1 MSPRSLMLEVSGRAL
16 YWVLLGAS
24 AWVLYRG
31 HNLPGGGFIGGL
43 VAVSATIVCAVAHG
57 TELARRRLLFGNPSV
72 LAASG
77 VLASL
82 LSGLVGWL
90 SGRPFLTHPWISIPL
105 GVGSFDVS
113 SVLVFD
119 VGVYLAVW
127 GAVGG
132 YALHLLELEPASDE
146 GGSS

>member
-1 MSPRSLMLEVSGRAL
+1 VTPRSLMLEVAGRTL
-16 YWVLLGAS
+16 YWVLLAAS
-24 AWVLYRG
+24 VWVLYRG

-43 VAVSATIVCAVAHG
+43 VAVSATVVCAVSHS
-57 TELARRRLLFGNPSV
+57 TELARRRLLFGDPSV

-82 LSGLVGWL
+82 LSGVVGWL
-90 SGRPFLTHPWISIPL
+90 VGRPFLTHPWFSIPL
-105 GVGSFDVS
+105 GVFSLDVS

-119 VGVYLAVW
+119 LGVYLAVW

-132 YALHLLELEPASDE
+132 YALHLLGLDPSSDE
-146 GGSS
+146 GGSA

>member
-1 MSPRSLMLEVSGRAL
+1 MLEVSGRTL
-16 YWVLLGAS
+16 YWVLLAAS
-24 AWVLYRG
+24 VWVLYRG

-43 VAVSATIVCAVAHG
+43 LAVSATIVCAIAQS
-57 TELARRRLLFGNPSV
+57 TELARRRLLFGDPGV

-77 VLASL
+77 VLMSL
-82 LSGLVGWL
+82 LSGVVGWL
-90 SGRPFLTHPWISIPL
+90 VGRPFLTHPWFSIPL
-105 GVGSFDVS
+105 GVGDFDVS

-132 YALHLLELEPASDE
+132 YALHLLELEPADAD

>member
-1 MSPRSLMLEVSGRAL
+1 VSPRSLMLEVSGRTL
-16 YWVLLGAS
+16 YWVLLAAS
-24 AWVLYRG
+24 LWLLYRG

-43 VAVSATIVCAVAHG
+43 VAVSATIVCAIAHS
-57 TELARRRLLFGNPSV
+57 TELARRRLLFGDPSV

-82 LSGLVGWL
+82 ASGTVGWL
-90 SGRPFLTHPWISIPL
+90 AGEPFLTHPWVSIPL

-119 VGVYLAVW
+119 IGVYLAVW

-132 YALHLLELEPASDE
+132 YAIHLLELEPTHDE

>member
-1 MSPRSLMLEVSGRAL
+1 MSPRSLMLEVAGRTL
-16 YWVLLGAS
+16 YWLLLAVS
-24 AWVLYRG
+24 LWVLYRG

-43 VAVSATIVCAVAHG
+43 VAVSATVVCAVSQS
-57 TELARRRLLFGNPSV
+57 TELARRRLLFGDPRA

-82 LSGLVGWL
+82 LSGVVGWL
-90 SGRPFLTHPWISIPL
+90 AGEPFLTHPWVSIPL

-132 YALHLLELEPASDE
+132 YALLLLELEPANDD
-146 GGSS
+146 GGPP